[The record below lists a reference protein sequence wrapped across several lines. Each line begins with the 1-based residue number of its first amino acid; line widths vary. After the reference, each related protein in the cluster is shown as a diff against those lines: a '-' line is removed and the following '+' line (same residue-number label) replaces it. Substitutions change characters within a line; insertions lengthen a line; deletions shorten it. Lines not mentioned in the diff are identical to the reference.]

1 MKNEIKDYIIE
12 KEIGQGTFGFVYKA
26 TKKNDKKVY
35 AIKQIPIR
43 NVPENYKEQFKK
55 EAEILSQIESKYVV
69 KYYQSFEED
78 NKLYIVMEYCPK
90 GDLNDFI
97 ENEKKKKKKLNEDLI
112 LKLFIKMT
120 LGLAEL
126 HKKKILHRDL
136 KTLNIFLT
144 NDLDIRVGDLGVAK
158 ILNNTYYARTYIGT
172 PYYLSPEIC
181 QEKPYNE
188 KSDVW
193 ALGCILYEL
202 CTYSHPFTADRQTV
216 LINKII
222 KEDPKPIIGY
232 SKELKELVQKM
243 FNKNF
248 RRRPNCYDIL
258 TNLYIKKKAEEF
270 GLYNDLKN
278 TIKNFPGIK
287 KMPITRSTNAQLKK
301 NNNSSNKSTKNI
313 TPFNKKEDEKKNNIG
328 NNNNNNN
335 NNNNQRIS
343 SNENRNKFNFI
354 KKVSKPENSPKI
366 RLQACTERRKRGNQT
381 SNTKGNNNNSINVGE
396 NSLSNDMKNTLG
408 QNINNNNINEIKINK
423 NDDIKEDNSNNNNE
437 RYINMLNKE
446 NEKKH
451 KIKKEGD
458 SIIEKSVGL
467 ENLISDFGDDDDD
480 ISENESLKSDLNE
493 SKKII
498 EKLKKDLLKLLGEE
512 KYKNIM
518 DICSKGIKD
527 EKKQEEVNEKI
538 DKFIKDNR
546 SDNISDEKLYDIYQL
561 FILQCQCYIKEKQL
575 NNLK

>member
-12 KEIGQGTFGFVYKA
+12 KEIGQGTYGFVYKA
-26 TKKNDKKVY
+26 TKKNDKKDY

-69 KYYQSFEED
+69 KYYESFEED

-112 LKLFIKMT
+112 LKLFIKIT
-120 LGLAEL
+120 LGLADL

-144 NDLDIRVGDLGVAK
+144 KDLDIRVGDLGVAK
-158 ILNNTYYARTYIGT
+158 ILNDTYYARTYIGT

-181 QEKPYNE
+181 QDKPYNE

-202 CTYSHPFTADRQTV
+202 CTYSHPFTADRQSV

-222 KEDPKPIIGY
+222 KENPKPITGY
-232 SKELKELVQKM
+232 SKELRELVQKI
-243 FNKNF
+243 FNKDF

-258 TNLYIKKKAEEF
+258 NNFYIKKKAEEF
-270 GLYNDLKN
+270 GIINDLKN
-278 TIKNFPGIK
+278 TIKNYPGIK
-287 KMPITRSTNAQLKK
+287 KISITRSTNAQLKNNK
-301 NNNSSNKSTKNI
+301 NLGGRSNNNIS
-313 TPFNKKEDEKKNNIG
+313 PFNKKIDEKKNNIS
-328 NNNNNNN
+328 NNNNSNNN
-335 NNNNQRIS
+335 SYKNQRIS
-343 SNENRNKFNFI
+343 PNENKNKFNY
-354 KKVSKPENSPKI
+354 KKQVSKPENNQKI
-366 RLQACTERRKRGNQT
+366 KLQACTERRKRKNNAL
-381 SNTKGNNNNSINVGE
+381 NTEENNNNSINVGE
-396 NSLSNDMKNTLG
+396 NSLNIDMKNTLG
-408 QNINNNNINEIKINK
+408 QNTNSNNINEINR
-423 NDDIKEDNSNNNNE
+423 NDDIKEDNSNDNNE
-437 RYINMLNKE
+437 RYINMLDKE

-451 KIKKEGD
+451 KIKKDGD
-458 SIIEKSVGL
+458 SIIEKSVNL
-467 ENLISDFGDDDDD
+467 ENLITDFNNDDD
-480 ISENESLKSDLNE
+480 ISENETLKLDLNE

-518 DICSKGIKD
+518 EICSIGIKD
-527 EKKQEEVNEKI
+527 ENIQEEVNEKI